1 MIDGRNWEVTFSDM
15 LMLLLTFLIFII
27 SVSVF
32 KTDDY
37 KDFWKVYN
45 KGIIDNNKTEGD
57 KASTDSNEINP
68 FPELDIPNLSNN
80 AASIL
85 RETNEIINET
95 KELSS
100 LGVGDKI
107 FYNENRISLM
117 ISEKIG
123 FGSGKA
129 ILQNNIKSLLLN
141 LIPAIQKTEFPVNIT
156 GHTDSTISSKVDNL
170 TLSLDRA
177 LEIADFMIKNGLD
190 ASRVS
195 VSGYGQYRP
204 IYTNLTKEG
213 REKNRRVQID
223 IIINRQNKVPKN

>member
-45 KGIIDNNKTEGD
+45 KGVIDNNKTEGD

-68 FPELDIPNLSNN
+68 FPELDIPNLSNK

-156 GHTDSTISSKVDNL
+156 GHTDSTKSSKVDNL

-223 IIINRQNKVPKN
+223 IIINRQNKVPIN